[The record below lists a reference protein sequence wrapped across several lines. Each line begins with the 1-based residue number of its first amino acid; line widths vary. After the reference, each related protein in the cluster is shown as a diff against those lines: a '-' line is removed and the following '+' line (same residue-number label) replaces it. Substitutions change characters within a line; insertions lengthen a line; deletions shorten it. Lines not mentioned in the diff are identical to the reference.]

1 MPADPFDLVRKWF
14 QAFNAGDVDG
24 LVALYH
30 EDAVNDSGAEP
41 VRGRDAVKR
50 DIAATIDRSARRHVR
65 MIARVETGAMHAEWR
80 GHATSLEDGTVDTHA
95 GYDEF
100 WIEDGLIRRQRGVLH
115 PLTFPEE
122 EPTPRSAPDATAGSP
137 VSGMRPSRQYPAQP
151 IVGVGAVII
160 QDGKVVLVKR
170 RFEPLAGQWSLPG
183 GRLEL
188 GETLE
193 AGLAREM
200 LEETG
205 LEVQVGPVVDVFD
218 RILLDP
224 ERKVRYHYV
233 LIDYLCR
240 PVGGSLAHGSD
251 VAAVELVDPTDL
263 ARFRLTPKAT
273 SVIEKALAAA
283 RDYKFRD

>member
-1 MPADPFDLVRKWF
+1 VAVERDPFELVREWF
-14 QAFNAGDVDG
+14 QAFNAGDLEG
-24 LVALYH
+24 LMAFYRD
-30 EDAVNDSGAEP
+30 EAVTEVGIDLSE
-41 VRGRDAVKR
+41 GRDAVR
-50 DIAATIDRSARRHVR
+50 RSLAALIARSSQRIVR

-80 GHATSLEDGTVDTHA
+80 GHELNSGNGDLVTTA
-95 GYDEF
+95 GYDDF
-100 WIEDGLIRRQRGVLH
+100 WIEDGLIRTQRSVLH
-115 PLTFPEE
+115 PLSFQLEE
-122 EPTPRSAPDATAGSP
+122 ETVPVAG
-137 VSGMRPSRQYPAQP
+137 VRPSRQYPAQP
-151 IVGVGAVII
+151 IVGVGGVIL

-170 RFEPLAGQWSLPG
+170 KYEPLAGQWSLPG

-205 LEVQVGPVVDVFD
+205 LIVRVGPVVDVFD

-224 ERKVRYHYV
+224 ERRVRYHYV

-240 PVGGSLAHGSD
+240 PLGGALMHGSD
-251 VAAVELVDPTDL
+251 VAAAELVEPADL

-273 SVIEKALAAA
+273 AVIEKALSLA
-283 RDYKFRD
+283 RSERW

>member
-1 MPADPFDLVRKWF
+1 MIDPSDLVRRWF
-14 QAFNAGDVDG
+14 QAFNAGDIDS
-24 LVALYH
+24 LAALYH
-30 EDAVNDSGAEP
+30 DDATNDLGTIVA
-41 VRGRDAVKR
+41 RGREAVR
-50 DIAATIDRSARRHVR
+50 QEIAGTLARSPLRNVR

-80 GHATSLEDGTVDTHA
+80 GREENPESGDVLTSA

-100 WIEDGLIRRQRGVLH
+100 WIDNGLIRRQRGVLH
-115 PLTFPEE
+115 PLSFQTEE
-122 EPTPRSAPDATAGSP
+122 EIVVPVNPT
-137 VSGMRPSRQYPAQP
+137 RPSRQYPGQP
-151 IVGVGAVII
+151 IVGVGAVIMK
-160 QDGKVVLVKR
+160 DGKVVLVKR

-205 LEVQVGPVVDVFD
+205 LEVEVGPVVDVFD

-240 PVGGSLAHGSD
+240 PIGGTLTHGSD
-251 VAAVELVDPTDL
+251 VAAAELVDPRELD
-263 ARFRLTPKAT
+263 RYRLTPKAT
-273 SVIEKALAAA
+273 SVIEKAVEVA
-283 RDYKFRD
+283 RTHQWQERER

>member
-1 MPADPFDLVRKWF
+1 MRVDPFELVRRWF
-14 QAFNAGDVDG
+14 QAFNSGDLG
-24 LVALYH
+24 ALETLYH
-30 EDAVNDSGAEP
+30 EDATSDTGEGV
-41 VRGRDAVKR
+41 VRGREAIR
-50 DIAATIDRSARRHVR
+50 RELEQLLDRSVQRTVR

-80 GHATSLEDGTVDTHA
+80 GREADAGSGEISTSA

-100 WIEDGLIRRQRGVLH
+100 WIEDGLICRQRGVLH
-115 PLTFPEE
+115 PLSFQADEE
-122 EPTPRSAPDATAGSP
+122 SVVATSA
-137 VSGMRPSRQYPAQP
+137 VRPSRQYPAQP
-151 IVGVGAVII
+151 IVGVGAVIV

-205 LEVQVGPVVDVFD
+205 LEVEVGPVVDVFD

-233 LIDYLCR
+233 LVDYLCR
-240 PVGGSLAHGSD
+240 PIGGSLAHGSD
-251 VAAVELVDPTDL
+251 VAAAELVTPDDL
-263 ARFRLTPKAT
+263 ARYRLTPKAT
-273 SVIEKALAAA
+273 SVIEKALAVA
-283 RDYKFRD
+283 RNHQWGPTRDAR

>member
-1 MPADPFDLVRKWF
+1 MNDPFELVRRWF
-14 QAFNAGDVDG
+14 QAFNAGD
-24 LVALYH
+24 LETLTALYH
-30 EDAVNDSGAEP
+30 EEASNDSGAAIVQGRNA
-41 VRGRDAVKR
+41 VREE
-50 DIAATIDRSARRHVR
+50 IAAILARSAQRHVR

-80 GHATSLEDGTVDTHA
+80 GREQNPDSGEVSTSA

-100 WIEDGLIRRQRGVLH
+100 WIENGLIRRQRGVLH
-115 PLTFPEE
+115 PLSFQSEE
-122 EPTPRSAPDATAGSP
+122 EVVPVNAT
-137 VSGMRPSRQYPAQP
+137 RPSRQYPGQP

-160 QDGKVVLVKR
+160 QHGRVVLVKR

-205 LEVQVGPVVDVFD
+205 LEVEVGPVVDVFD

-240 PVGGSLAHGSD
+240 PLRGALNHGSD
-251 VAAVELVDPTDL
+251 VAAAEFVDPGDL
-263 ARFRLTPKAT
+263 ERYRLTPKAT
-273 SVIEKALAAA
+273 SVIEKALAVA
-283 RDYKFRD
+283 RTHQWDRNER

>member
-1 MPADPFDLVRKWF
+1 MPADPFDLVRRWF
-14 QAFNAGDVDG
+14 QAFNAGDIDS
-24 LVALYH
+24 LAAMYH
-30 EDAVNDSGAEP
+30 EDATNDSGGA
-41 VRGRDAVKR
+41 VIQGRDAVCGE
-50 DIAATIDRSARRHVR
+50 IAGLMARAAHRHVR

-80 GHATSLEDGTVDTHA
+80 GREKDPHTGDIATSG

-100 WIEDGLIRRQRGVLH
+100 WIENGRISRQRGVLH
-115 PLTFPEE
+115 PLSFQVEDDVVPVN
-122 EPTPRSAPDATAGSP
+122 AT
-137 VSGMRPSRQYPAQP
+137 RPSRQYPGQP
-151 IVGVGAVII
+151 IVGVGAVIMH
-160 QDGKVVLVKR
+160 DGKVVLVKR

-193 AGLAREM
+193 GGLAREM

-205 LEVQVGPVVDVFD
+205 LEVEVGPVVDVFD

-240 PVGGSLAHGSD
+240 PIAGTLAHGSD
-251 VAAVELVDPTDL
+251 VAAAELVDPGDL
-263 ARFRLTPKAT
+263 DRFRLTPKAT
-273 SVIEKALAAA
+273 SVIEKAVDIA
-283 RDYKFRD
+283 RTHQWDKRER

>member
-1 MPADPFDLVRKWF
+1 MATDAFEFVRRWF
-14 QAFNAGDVDG
+14 QAFNAGDLDR
-24 LVALYH
+24 LIDLYH
-30 EDAVNDSGAEP
+30 PDATNDSATAML
-41 VRGRDAVKR
+41 RGRDELR
-50 DIAATIDRSARRHVR
+50 REMAALLARSAQRHVR

-80 GHATSLEDGTVDTHA
+80 GREQSESGDVVTSA

-100 WIEDGLIRRQRGVLH
+100 WIEEDLITRQRGVIH
-115 PLTFPEE
+115 PLSFQADDDV
-122 EPTPRSAPDATAGSP
+122 EPVTPP
-137 VSGMRPSRQYPAQP
+137 RPSRQYPGQP
-151 IVGVGAVII
+151 IVGVGAVIVN
-160 QDGKVVLVKR
+160 DGKVVLVKR

-193 AGLAREM
+193 AGLTREM

-205 LEVQVGPVVDVFD
+205 LEIQVGPVVDVFD

-240 PVGGSLAHGSD
+240 PSGGSLAHGSD
-251 VAAVELVDPTDL
+251 VAAAEFVDPADL
-263 ARFRLTPKAT
+263 ERYRLTPKAT
-273 SVIEKALAAA
+273 SVIEKAIAVA
-283 RDYKFRD
+283 RTHTWETDAR

>member
-1 MPADPFDLVRKWF
+1 MVADPFDLVRRWF
-14 QAFNAGDVDG
+14 QAFNAGDIES
-24 LVALYH
+24 LAAIYH
-30 EDAVNDSGAEP
+30 EDATNDSGA
-41 VRGRDAVKR
+41 VIAQGRDAVCQE
-50 DIAATIDRSARRHVR
+50 IAGLLARAAQRHVR

-80 GHATSLEDGTVDTHA
+80 GREKNPDNGDIITSA

-100 WIEDGLIRRQRGVLH
+100 WIENGRIRRQRGVLH
-115 PLTFPEE
+115 PLSFQVEDDV
-122 EPTPRSAPDATAGSP
+122 APVNAT
-137 VSGMRPSRQYPAQP
+137 RPSRQYPGQP
-151 IVGVGAVII
+151 IVGVGAVIM
-160 QDGKVVLVKR
+160 QDGHVVLVKR

-193 AGLAREM
+193 GGLAREM

-205 LEVQVGPVVDVFD
+205 LEIEVGPVVDVFD

-240 PVGGSLAHGSD
+240 PIGGTLAHGSD
-251 VAAVELVDPTDL
+251 VAAAELVDPDDL
-263 ARFRLTPKAT
+263 DRFRLTPKAS
-273 SVIEKALAAA
+273 SVIEKAVAIA
-283 RDYKFRD
+283 RTYQWDRRER

>member
-1 MPADPFDLVRKWF
+1 
-14 QAFNAGDVDG
+14 
-24 LVALYH
+24 
-30 EDAVNDSGAEP
+30 
-41 VRGRDAVKR
+41 
-50 DIAATIDRSARRHVR
+50 
-65 MIARVETGAMHAEWR
+65 MHAEWR
-80 GHATSLEDGTVDTHA
+80 GREHNPENGEVATSA

-100 WIEDGLIRRQRGVLH
+100 WIENGLIRRQRGVLH
-115 PLTFPEE
+115 PLSFQAEE
-122 EPTPRSAPDATAGSP
+122 EVVP
-137 VSGMRPSRQYPAQP
+137 VNAMRPSRQYPGQP

-160 QDGKVVLVKR
+160 EQGRVVLVKR

-205 LEVQVGPVVDVFD
+205 LEVEVGPVVDVFD

-240 PVGGSLAHGSD
+240 PVGGALSHGSD
-251 VAAVELVDPTDL
+251 VAAAELVDPGEL
-263 ARFRLTPKAT
+263 ERYRLTPKAT
-273 SVIEKALAAA
+273 SVIEKALAVA
-283 RDYKFRD
+283 RTHQWDTSER